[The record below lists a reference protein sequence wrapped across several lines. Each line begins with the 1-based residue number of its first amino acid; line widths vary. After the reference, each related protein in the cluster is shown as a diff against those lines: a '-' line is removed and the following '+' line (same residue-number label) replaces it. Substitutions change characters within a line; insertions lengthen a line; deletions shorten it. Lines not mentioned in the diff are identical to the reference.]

1 MQGADGLKLQIP
13 GVGGDQFSRS
23 VNLQTLYISLGLKYY
38 SNRAQGTGVKLRFTV
53 GTADT
58 RH

>member
-1 MQGADGLKLQIP
+1 
-13 GVGGDQFSRS
+13 
-23 VNLQTLYISLGLKYY
+23 LYISLGLKYY